1 MSWET
6 LAYTDAGI
14 ELMMDAVSGKQL
26 TITQAVGGGGLA
38 NAAVLHAQTDVTGE
52 RHALELL
59 GIEPVEENGSA
70 ARRVKIRI
78 TGAEDT
84 YTLHQIALFGRQ
96 SGAAE
101 DTLLLLVQDDRGVE
115 IPAASADQEFEF
127 VFAVVIAISR
137 DAEIAINLS
146 AEMRSLQLFVEERI
160 QEHDLSPES
169 HKDLRI
175 AAAKLRAEID
185 LLKLKYDTSISKN
198 PFTVT
203 FGSLDGAIVTGVWND
218 TLARV
223 EF

>member
-14 ELMMDAVSGKQL
+14 ELLMDAVSGKQL
-26 TITQAVGGGGLA
+26 MITQAAGGSGLA
-38 NAAVLHAQTDVTGE
+38 NAAVLHAQTDITGE

-59 GIEPVEENGSA
+59 GIESVEENGIA

-96 SGAAE
+96 TGAAE

-127 VFAVVIAISR
+127 VFTVVIVISR

-175 AAAKLRAEID
+175 AAAKLREEID

-203 FGSLDGAIVTGVWND
+203 FGSLDGLAVAGVWNAD
-218 TLARV
+218 LARI

>member
-14 ELMMDAVSGKQL
+14 ELLMDAVSGKQL
-26 TITQAVGGGGLA
+26 TITQAVGGSGLA
-38 NAAVLHAQTDVTGE
+38 NAAVLHAQTDIT
-52 RHALELL
+52 
-59 GIEPVEENGSA
+59 EPVEENGSA

-115 IPAASADQEFEF
+115 IPAASTDQEFEF
-127 VFAVVIAISR
+127 VFTVVIAISR
-137 DAEIAINLS
+137 DAEVSLNLS
-146 AEMRSLQLFVEERI
+146 AEMQSLQLFVEERI

-175 AAAKLRAEID
+175 AAAKMQADID
-185 LLKLKYDTSISKN
+185 ILQLKIATDVTAN
-198 PFTVT
+198 PFSVT
-203 FGSLDGAIVTGVWND
+203 FESLDGLTVTGVWNAD
-218 TLARV
+218 LSRI